1 MKLKDLIR
9 EYKWTITPISY
20 VLLLGIFSIFFLFK
34 NSNHELI
41 DSRIDSVDG
50 ILLGSEIVNSGNF
63 PLNDIEKDALK
74 SVSKKDLIFYSK
86 DTILENIENIKTI
99 YGGSEDNKVA
109 LIGYMT
115 RGIKDC
121 KRLKYFSLGQNGKH
135 YAVDKGSATNAKL
148 IWNSK
153 TNIYIYYNFF
163 ESKGLNLEKKC
174 LYIIMAR

>member
-50 ILLGSEIVNSGNF
+50 ILLGSEIVNSSNF

-86 DTILENIENIKTI
+86 DTILENIENIWFI
-99 YGGSEDNKVA
+99 YFRKFND
-109 LIGYMT
+109 
-115 RGIKDC
+115 
-121 KRLKYFSLGQNGKH
+121 
-135 YAVDKGSATNAKL
+135 
-148 IWNSK
+148 
-153 TNIYIYYNFF
+153 
-163 ESKGLNLEKKC
+163 
-174 LYIIMAR
+174 